1 MAYMDTLDL
10 QMFAE
15 GGDGSAATGTAG
27 TGNENTAGTT
37 DAAASQ
43 EIAALNEK
51 RLKRNPLANVHYGK
65 QPEAAGQAGG
75 AAAITGQQAAEG
87 ETFDSLIS
95 GKYKKEFGAK
105 VQGIIQD
112 RLKNAH
118 DAEGQLEKLA
128 PMMDALAK
136 KYGIAAD
143 DLDTMVAKVTDD
155 DSLYEDE
162 AMARGIDVQT
172 LKQIKALERDKQQA
186 DRMRQQADEES
197 RMQQHYQ
204 KLVQQGEALKK
215 TFPQF
220 DLQQEILNPEFVRL
234 TSPGV
239 GIDVA
244 TAYQVIHRDEIMPAA
259 MQYAVQK
266 TQQQTAAAI
275 AANARRPVENGVGGA
290 SQVADVRDDPR
301 KWTRADREEV
311 RRRVRN
317 GEKIQL

>member
-1 MAYMDTLDL
+1 MEELKTLNL

-15 GGDGSAATGTAG
+15 GTGAEGAAPAAEGTEAS
-27 TGNENTAGTT
+27 TT

-43 EIAALNEK
+43 EIAALNQK
-51 RLKRNPLANVHYGK
+51 RLKRNPLANVQYGK
-65 QPEAAGQAGG
+65 QPAQDAGNAAGIA
-75 AAAITGQQAAEG
+75 TGNGAEG
-87 ETFDSLIS
+87 AQEETFDSLIG
-95 GKYKKEFGAK
+95 GKYKKEFGQK
-105 VQGIIQD
+105 VQSIIQD

-118 DAEGQLEKLA
+118 EAEGRLEKLA
-128 PMMDALAK
+128 PMLEAMAK
-136 KYGIAAD
+136 KYGVAVD

-162 AMARGIDVQT
+162 AMARGIDVNT
-172 LKQIKALERDKQQA
+172 LKQIKALERDKERN
-186 DRMRQQADEES
+186 DRMRQQASEQE
-197 RMQQHYQ
+197 RMQKHYQ
-204 KLVQQGEALKK
+204 SLVEQGEKLKQ
-215 TFPQF
+215 TFPSF
-220 DLQQEILNPEFVRL
+220 DLQAEIQNPEFVRL

-266 TQQQTAAAI
+266 TQQQAAAAV
-275 AANARRPVENGVGGA
+275 AANARRPVENGVGGG
-290 SQVADVRDDPR
+290 SGVADVRDDPR

>member
-1 MAYMDTLDL
+1 MEKLKTLNL

-15 GGDGSAATGTAG
+15 GAGAEGAAPSTEAEGA
-27 TGNENTAGTT
+27 TT

-43 EIAALNEK
+43 EIAALNQK
-51 RLKRNPLANVHYGK
+51 RLKRNPLAGVQYGK
-65 QPEAAGQAGG
+65 QPAAPSAGNAAGVAD
-75 AAAITGQQAAEG
+75 QQSVEDTP
-87 ETFDSLIS
+87 ETFETLIG
-95 GKYKKEFGAK
+95 GKYKKEFGQK

-118 DAEGQLEKLA
+118 EAEGRLEKLA
-128 PMMDALAK
+128 PMLEAMAK
-136 KYGIAAD
+136 KYGVAVD

-162 AMARGIDVQT
+162 AMARGIDVNT
-172 LKQIKALERDKQQA
+172 LKQIKALERDKERN
-186 DRMRQQADEES
+186 DRMRQQATEQEK
-197 RMQQHYQ
+197 MQKHYQ
-204 KLVQQGEALKK
+204 SLVEQGEKLKQ
-215 TFPQF
+215 TFPSF
-220 DLQQEILNPEFVRL
+220 DLQAEILNPEFVRL
-234 TSPGV
+234 TSPNV

-266 TQQQTAAAI
+266 TQQQAAAAV
-275 AANARRPVENGVGGA
+275 AANARRPVENGVGGG
-290 SQVADVRDDPR
+290 SGVADVRDDPR